1 MIVQFV
7 STRDGRDAVAKIV
20 RKAKADR
27 VGTAIADLT
36 VCGGVPP
43 YNEILGGKLVAM
55 LMTSPEVVVEYRRRY
70 GGVPSVIASSMAGRP
85 VVRPADLVFVGTT
98 SLYAQRPTQYDRIAI
113 PLDPDGPPGGPAVR
127 YEYLGRT

>member
-55 LMTSPEVVVEYRRRY
+55 LMVGPEVVVEYRRRY
-70 GGVPSVIASSMAGRP
+70 GGIPSIIASSMAGQR
-85 VVRPADLVFVGTT
+85 VCREAELVFIGTT
-98 SLYAQRPTQYDRIAI
+98 SLYGQRPSQYERISI
-113 PLDPDGPPGGPAVR
+113 PRDPGADDSGPGVR
-127 YEYLGRT
+127 YQYLG